1 MDRDEK
7 EIENVV
13 QICQAYENGFNA
25 GRMNLS
31 ADNNAH
37 MRESDEFYAWHF
49 GHNIGIQLELM
60 EYEEGW
66 IN

>member
-1 MDRDEK
+1 MDEE

-13 QICQAYENGFNA
+13 QICQAYEHGFNA

-31 ADNNAH
+31 SDNNTH
-37 MRESDEFYAWHF
+37 DRESNEFYAWMF
-49 GHNIGIQLELM
+49 GHNIGIQIELM
-60 EYEEGW
+60 ELDEGY